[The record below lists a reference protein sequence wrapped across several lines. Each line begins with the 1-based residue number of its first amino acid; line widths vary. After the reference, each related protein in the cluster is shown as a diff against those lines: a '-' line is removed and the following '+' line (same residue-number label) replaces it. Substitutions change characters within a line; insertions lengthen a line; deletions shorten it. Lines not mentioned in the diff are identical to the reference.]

1 MQKKNRINTLN
12 VRQSN
17 FELLRILC
25 ILGIITMHT
34 WGMFYGNATGLNLT
48 FGVLINSLFNTGV
61 SIFML
66 ISGYFGISWTV
77 KKYLRLEMKII
88 FYSVLSM
95 LVISYMQNSWN
106 LKDVAKAF
114 LPVVSGRYWYITSYV
129 LIFIF
134 SKFLNRVPE
143 ILGKK
148 EFKKL
153 LFLMFLVFSII
164 PTIVQFDIMN
174 DGGKGVINMLLMYY
188 IGRYIKLY
196 WDEKDIRLLKTILI
210 GIATTVLGFSL
221 NYFLT
226 MARGGKGVYAPFA
239 RDCSSIIIVA
249 SIMIFMRF
257 KYLKISSMVINHIA
271 KHVIAVYLF
280 EGAVR
285 TVINCFFDMSKFA
298 GRWYLFVV
306 IGIYALIVMTGCMLI
321 DVIRDFIAAPIENFI
336 CSFGHK
342 SFEQILEHLNKY
354 MK

>member
-129 LIFIF
+129 LILIF
-134 SKFLNRVPE
+134 SKYLNRVPE

-148 EFKKL
+148 ELKKL
-153 LFLMFLVFSII
+153 LFLML
-164 PTIVQFDIMN
+164 
-174 DGGKGVINMLLMYY
+174 
-188 IGRYIKLY
+188 
-196 WDEKDIRLLKTILI
+196 
-210 GIATTVLGFSL
+210 
-221 NYFLT
+221 
-226 MARGGKGVYAPFA
+226 
-239 RDCSSIIIVA
+239 
-249 SIMIFMRF
+249 
-257 KYLKISSMVINHIA
+257 
-271 KHVIAVYLF
+271 
-280 EGAVR
+280 
-285 TVINCFFDMSKFA
+285 
-298 GRWYLFVV
+298 
-306 IGIYALIVMTGCMLI
+306 
-321 DVIRDFIAAPIENFI
+321 
-336 CSFGHK
+336 
-342 SFEQILEHLNKY
+342 
-354 MK
+354 

>member
-174 DGGKGVINMLLMYY
+174 DGGKGVINMLLVYY

-226 MARGGKGVYAPFA
+226 MARGG
-239 RDCSSIIIVA
+239 
-249 SIMIFMRF
+249 
-257 KYLKISSMVINHIA
+257 
-271 KHVIAVYLF
+271 
-280 EGAVR
+280 
-285 TVINCFFDMSKFA
+285 
-298 GRWYLFVV
+298 
-306 IGIYALIVMTGCMLI
+306 
-321 DVIRDFIAAPIENFI
+321 
-336 CSFGHK
+336 
-342 SFEQILEHLNKY
+342 
-354 MK
+354 